1 MAKYKGREPDL
12 FDAFVEETKFQ
23 YPICIEYT
31 EGLRYGNGNV
41 EAFFENGVKTFI
53 STKGNSSSFLKTK
66 FVPKYSNTEEE
77 ARKEYELYI
86 KTLLYIHTEIS
97 PEEFNR
103 RYEAMELINSNLD
116 SLLFEDS
123 FRQAKEHQGEQN
135 ISGVTKVKEQLK
147 NEETVITAKKD
158 DIADHPF

>member
-1 MAKYKGREPDL
+1 MSYKKRSPDL
-12 FDAFVEETKFQ
+12 FDAFVEETKFE

-41 EAFFENGVKTFI
+41 EAFFENGVRAFI
-53 STKGNSSSFLKTK
+53 STKGNSSTLSKTK
-66 FVPKYSNTEEE
+66 FVPSHSNTEEE

-103 RYEAMELINSNLD
+103 RYETMEVINSNLD
-116 SLLFEDS
+116 SLLFEDT
-123 FRQAKEHQGEQN
+123 FRQAKEYEGESN

-147 NEETVITAKKD
+147 NEETVVTAKKD
-158 DIADHPF
+158 DVSDHPF